1 MSTVQNVGIGSPIVT
16 YPEARATQAQSQQS
30 TREDPPRSST
40 ADQVRTQA
48 LEARDANRARAEEAK
63 DKVEVKEAAKYASK
77 VGLVDGT
84 LDAFVDIVDPR
95 FQTRIARIFGP
106 SDSGLAEVPPAIA
119 EAPAPVTARKA
130 YESISGAATGT
141 YRQSA

>member
-16 YPEARATQAQSQQS
+16 YPEPRAIQGQNPAS

-40 ADQVRTQA
+40 ADQVRQQA
-48 LEARDANRARAEEAK
+48 QDARDANRVREAQ

-95 FQTRIARIFGP
+95 FQTRIARVFGP
-106 SDSGLAEVPPAIA
+106 SEAPSAIA
-119 EAPAPVTARKA
+119 EAPAPAAIRKA
-130 YESISGAATGT
+130 YESVSGAASGT

>member
-16 YPEARATQAQSQQS
+16 YPEQRQIQGQSPAS
-30 TREDPPRSST
+30 TREDSQRSST
-40 ADQVRTQA
+40 AEQVRVQA
-48 LEARDANRARAEEAK
+48 QEARDANRARAEE

-95 FQTRIARIFGP
+95 FQTRIARVFGP
-106 SDSGLAEVPPAIA
+106 SEAPAAIA
-119 EAPAPVTARKA
+119 EAPAPAAIRKA
-130 YESISGAATGT
+130 YESISGAVPGT